1 MKNYKFTIRGKQ
13 YEVDIKSIENNLA
26 DIEVNGTSYKV
37 EIHKEIKTT
46 KTPTLVR
53 SDINIVKKKETTKP
67 ATIKLFQVKAPL
79 PGNIIEIKV
88 KEGDNIK
95 KGNILLTMEA
105 MKMENNVLA
114 EKEGIV
120 RSIKVNIGQ
129 SILQNDVLIEIE

>member
-53 SDINIVKKKETTKP
+53 SDIKIAKKQEAAKP
-67 ATIKLFQVKAPL
+67 TMSKLFQVKAPL
-79 PGNIIEIKV
+79 PGNILEIKV

-95 KGNILLTMEA
+95 KGDILLTMEA
-105 MKMENNVLA
+105 MKMENNILS
-114 EKEGIV
+114 EKEGV
-120 RSIKVNIGQ
+120 VMNIKVNTGQ